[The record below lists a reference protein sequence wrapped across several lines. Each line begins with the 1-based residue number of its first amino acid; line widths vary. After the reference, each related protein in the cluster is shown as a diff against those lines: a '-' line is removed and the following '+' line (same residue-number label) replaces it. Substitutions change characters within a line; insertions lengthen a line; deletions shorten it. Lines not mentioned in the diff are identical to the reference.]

1 MHLHAIVALVPALVF
16 ALAAPLQA
24 AGSELPRRAG
34 PLGVMIDPAVRE
46 RAVVR
51 EVLPD
56 STASAAG
63 VRAGDILKSIA
74 GKPIADVQAL
84 REVTAGLRSGQSVA
98 LEVERDGASITMQL
112 ALTSATEK
120 IEGSAVRYGSVEV
133 PRGYRLRTIASV
145 PEKKDRARDG
155 RLPAFL
161 YVQGIVCDSI
171 DRPLRTDAYDT
182 RLVHAMAAQ
191 GFVTMRVDKPGLG
204 DSEGPPCSEI
214 GLQEELEGYQ
224 AALSALAAMPE
235 VDPKRVYVFGH
246 SMGGVLA
253 PYLAKDGLVR
263 GSIVYGTVARTWFE
277 YELENVRR
285 QTELSG
291 ASPAEV
297 SEALQQQAKTSA
309 MVLIEKKTF
318 GDVWERWP
326 ELRQPS
332 QGVMFDET
340 HMSTR
345 HVRFFHELQ
354 DLNLAKAWM
363 ESRGAALALWGEY
376 DWVCAREDHE
386 RIADIVNQREDG
398 AGAVLTMPKADHAFT
413 THSAFLGSRMS
424 MGEGTWDQNLPR
436 RIIEWIDGLE
446 GGKRPAWQESQ
457 LTDADVEKVVD
468 ETLATVSK
476 QEGLHQWTALATE
489 PYPGKQDDI
498 FFVTPELG
506 FYGNGAGKI
515 FRTADGGATW
525 EKVFEQKG
533 TFVRCLAFTDEKH
546 GVMGNIGPGYF
557 PGVTD
562 EVPVYRTEDGGTTW
576 TPVRSI
582 EGAPVVGLCA
592 FDVVQVPF
600 INAGVLD
607 RRPRIVGVGRVGG
620 PTAYIW
626 SDDLGKS
633 WKQGKIPETGAMA
646 FDVKFLDEKRGFIAS
661 ASHADVAQGNAVI
674 LATEDGGA
682 TWTQVYR
689 STRPFE
695 TTWKLS
701 FPTAETG
708 YCTIQSYNPDPTAS
722 QRFVAKTTDGGRT
735 WAEVPLVD
743 DHKVREFG
751 IAFLDADV
759 GWVGAMPHGFG
770 TTDGGKTWEPVDFGN
785 AVNKIRLI
793 RGEDATT
800 GYAIGVE
807 IHKMVLPSSAPAMS
821 APPKGTP

>member
-1 MHLHAIVALVPALVF
+1 MHLPAIVVLVLALFSPIRTATSM
-16 ALAAPLQA
+16 APVQA
-24 AGSELPRRAG
+24 AGSDLPRRAG
-34 PLGVMIDPAVRE
+34 PLGVLIDPAVSD
-46 RAVVR
+46 RAIVQQVV
-51 EVLPD
+51 PD
-56 STASAAG
+56 SVAAAAG
-63 VRAGDILKSIA
+63 VLAGDTLKSIA
-74 GKPIADVQAL
+74 GKPVAGMQAL
-84 REVTAGLRSGQSVA
+84 REITRALRSGQTVPF
-98 LEVERDGASITMQL
+98 EIERGGAPVTLQL
-112 ALTSATEK
+112 TLSSATEQ
-120 IEGSAVRYGSVEV
+120 IEGSVVRYDSVEV
-133 PRGYRLRTIASV
+133 PRGYRLRTIISV
-145 PEKKDRARDG
+145 PDAKDRAREG

-214 GLQEELEGYQ
+214 GVQEELEGYES
-224 AALSALAAMPE
+224 ALRALAAMPE
-235 VDPKRVYVFGH
+235 VDPERVYVFGH

-253 PYLAKDGLVR
+253 PYLAKSGLVR
-263 GSIVYGTVARTWFE
+263 GSIVYGTIARTWFE

-285 QTELSG
+285 QSELGG

-332 QGVMFDET
+332 QGVMFDEN

-354 DLNLAKAWM
+354 DLNIAKAWM
-363 ESRGAALALWGEY
+363 ESRGAVLALWGEY
-376 DWVCAREDHE
+376 DWVCSREDHE
-386 RIADIVNQREDG
+386 RIAAIINQREDG
-398 AGAVLTMPKADHAFT
+398 AGSVLTMPGADHAFT
-413 THSAFLGSRMS
+413 THATFLGSRMA
-424 MGEGTWDQNLPR
+424 MGEGTWDQDLPR
-436 RIIEWIDGLE
+436 RIVEWIDAVE
-446 GGKRPAWQESQ
+446 TGGRAPWQANELTEEELDAAVAEALVRADRAES
-457 LTDADVEKVVD
+457 LR
-468 ETLATVSK
+468 
-476 QEGLHQWTALATE
+476 QWTALATE

-515 FRTADGGATW
+515 FRTTDGGAKW
-525 EKVFEQKG
+525 EQVFEQKG
-533 TFVRCLAFTDEKH
+533 TFVRCLAFVDEKH

-562 EVPVYRTEDGGTTW
+562 QNPVYRTEDGGTTW
-576 TPVRSI
+576 TPVQSI

-600 INAGVLD
+600 INAGDLD
-607 RRPRIVGVGRVGG
+607 HRPRIVGVGRVGG

-633 WKQGKIPETGAMA
+633 WKQGKIPEIGAMA

-661 ASHADVAQGNAVI
+661 SSHADVAQSNAVI

-682 TWTQVYR
+682 TWSQVYR
-689 STRPFE
+689 SARPFE
-695 TTWKLS
+695 TTWKFS
-701 FPTAETG
+701 FPTAEIG
-708 YCTIQSYNPDPTAS
+708 YCTIQSYNPDPSAS
-722 QRFVAKTTDGGRT
+722 QRFVAKTTDGGKT
-735 WAEVPLVD
+735 WSEIPLVD
-743 DHKVREFG
+743 NHKVREFG
-751 IAFLDADV
+751 IAFLDADL

-770 TTDGGKTWEPVDFGN
+770 TTDGGKTWTPVDFGN
-785 AVNKIRLI
+785 AVNKIRLV
-793 RGEDATT
+793 RGKDGVT

-807 IHKMVLPSSAPAMS
+807 IHKLVLPSSAPAR
-821 APPKGTP
+821 